1 MACSAKPWS
10 SKPLDVN
17 RPRPQPE
24 IMDWLHTIALALLQ
38 GLTEFLPI
46 SSSAHLILLPRLFG
60 WQDQK
65 LMFDVAVHVGTLTAV
80 LLYFRH
86 ELRPILV
93 DWLRSIGTRRM
104 DGDARLGWAI
114 IIGTIPVGLA
124 GLVANHFE
132 EALRSPLIIAG
143 TTILFGLLLGWAD
156 RSGGGVRS
164 EHQVTWRDVLFIG
177 LAQALALI
185 PGTSRSGIT
194 MTAGLML
201 GLSRTGSAR
210 FSFLLSIPV
219 IVLAGG
225 LKTLELLKTGNGV
238 DWLPLVAGVAISGI
252 SAYLCIQLFIR
263 LLERIGMMPFVVY
276 RLLLGI
282 LLLVLFFPL

>member
-1 MACSAKPWS
+1 
-10 SKPLDVN
+10 
-17 RPRPQPE
+17 
-24 IMDWLHTIALALLQ
+24 MDWLHTIALALLQ

-46 SSSAHLILLPRLFG
+46 SSSAHLILLPRLLG

-65 LMFDVAVHVGTLTAV
+65 LMFDVALHVGTLSAV
-80 LLYFRH
+80 LFYFRH
-86 ELRPILV
+86 ELRPMLV
-93 DWLRSIGTRRM
+93 DWFRSLQTRKM
-104 DGDARLGWAI
+104 EGDARLSWAI
-114 IIGTIPVGLA
+114 IIGTIPVGAA
-124 GLVANHFE
+124 GLVADHFE
-132 EALRSPLIIAG
+132 DALRSPLIIAA

-156 RSGGGVRS
+156 RSGGGQRS
-164 EHQVTWRDVLFIG
+164 EHELTWRDILLIG

-225 LKTLELLKTGNGV
+225 LKTIELLESGNGV
-238 DWLPLVAGVAISGI
+238 HWMSLVAGTAISGI
-252 SAYLCIQLFIR
+252 SAYLCIQFFIK
-263 LLERIGMMPFVVY
+263 LLNRVGMMPFVIY

-282 LLLVLFFPL
+282 LLLVLFLPR